1 MTAVSSPAPAQA
13 PSKPIG
19 VLLALAALVI
29 GAGWHVITRL
39 GVTTTLHPVDLALL
53 RYGVPAL
60 VMMPVLLKAGLLPAG
75 APKGWLALVVI
86 GAGLPFG
93 LLAMAG
99 SVFAPVAHM
108 GVIIPGGMAL
118 GVAFLAWYLL
128 GEHFSMLRL
137 TGLALLTLAIALI
150 GLSAFGTIN
159 SRALIGDGMFLAA
172 AALWAGYTVA
182 FRKCGLTPIQATAVI
197 SAWSL
202 IVALPLWFLTPGAR
216 MLQAPL
222 WDLGIQFLWQSVLA
236 GIVAVWAYGMAVRSI
251 GPANTAAIG
260 ALLPA
265 VSSVGGL
272 LVLGEAIPPAAV
284 AAIVLAVAGVLLATG
299 YLEQRKK

>member
-1 MTAVSSPAPAQA
+1 MTNTVSAAAVQAPA
-13 PSKPIG
+13 K
-19 VLLALAALVI
+19 ALGLVCAVAALII

-53 RYGVPAL
+53 RYGVPAIL
-60 VMMPVLLKAGLLPAG
+60 MLPVLLKTGLLPTG
-75 APKGWLALVVI
+75 TPKGWLALVVI

-118 GVAFLAWYLL
+118 GVAFLAW
-128 GEHFSMLRL
+128 RL
-137 TGLALLTLAIALI
+137 TGERFSSLRLAGLGLLSIAIILL
-150 GLSAFGTIN
+150 GFSAFGNLTA
-159 SRALIGDGMFLAA
+159 RVLIGDGMFLAA
-172 AALWAGYTVA
+172 AALWAGYTIA
-182 FRKCGLTPIQATAVI
+182 FRKCGLSPIQATAII

-202 IVALPLWFLTPGAR
+202 IIAFPLWLSTPGAKL
-216 MLQAPL
+216 LQAPF
-222 WDLGIQFLWQSVLA
+222 WDVGVQFVWQSILA

-265 VSSVGGL
+265 MSSIGGL
-272 LVLGEAIPPAAV
+272 LVLGEPIPVLTA
-284 AAIVLAVAGVLLATG
+284 AAIALAVAGVLLATG
-299 YLEQRKK
+299 YLKSRN